1 MDFIRLARAP
11 RCIRHALLAV
21 TLSLGA
27 SLPAAAGPT
36 EPELQAP
43 ALVAPSLGCGAS
55 PATAALF
62 IQAALPHADRRSRQ
76 AAPPR
81 PGARQAAPRPQ
92 RRHHAEPQRRRH
104 AESPPAQPAEA
115 QPSLSQ
121 AYFTC
126 STSPLVAMP
135 VGGGWMAV
143 GPLRKS

>member
-62 IQAALPHADRRSRQ
+62 IQAALPTVNQVALPAVHQ
-76 AAPPR
+76 AALP
-81 PGARQAAPRPQ
+81 AVNQA
-92 RRHHAEPQRRRH
+92 
-104 AESPPAQPAEA
+104 
-115 QPSLSQ
+115 
-121 AYFTC
+121 
-126 STSPLVAMP
+126 
-135 VGGGWMAV
+135 
-143 GPLRKS
+143 